1 MTLLDII
8 DKAKKVPGAISVTEM
23 IVIHNLV
30 LDHLQAIDGLW
41 AIDLG
46 AHAGKS
52 SMMASSA
59 MSQMGRTD
67 LFCMV
72 DLIYNLDNPEW
83 WNTYQ
88 GARAR
93 EAGKDVKQCIPWP
106 IASDP
111 RKFTKIQAWHNSVS
125 NLDVNLF
132 GFSSMEF
139 LKRNRGPFSYA
150 FIDTDD
156 HSDGLTMSEAKGVE
170 HAMAPGALVLFHDY
184 GNYSGPIKAGEYLV
198 ATGKYEK
205 IRINWNPARKTVAEH
220 NLDEGNDSW
229 AGPQHSHIG
238 CFRRKK

>member
-1 MTLLDII
+1 MRLLDVV

-30 LDHLQAIDGLW
+30 KNELKAINGLW

-59 MSQMGRTD
+59 MTDMGRTD

-72 DLIYNLDNPEW
+72 DLIYNLNNPDW
-83 WNTYQ
+83 WHTFQ
-88 GARAR
+88 GAQAR
-93 EAGKDVKQCIPWP
+93 KQNMDVKHCIPWP
-106 IASDP
+106 IAKDP
-111 RKFTKIQAWHNSVS
+111 RLFTKVQVWHNSVS

-132 GFSSMEF
+132 GLSSLEF
-139 LKRNRGPFSYA
+139 LKKNKGPFSYA

-156 HSDGLTMSEAKGVE
+156 HQPKLVMDEAK
-170 HAMAPGALVLFHDY
+170 AISNKMAEGALVLFHDY
-184 GNYSGPIKAGEYLV
+184 GNYNGPIKAGEYLLS
-198 ATGKYEK
+198 TGKYEK
-205 IRINWNPARKTVAEH
+205 ININWNPARKMVAEH

-238 CFRRKK
+238 CFRRKQ